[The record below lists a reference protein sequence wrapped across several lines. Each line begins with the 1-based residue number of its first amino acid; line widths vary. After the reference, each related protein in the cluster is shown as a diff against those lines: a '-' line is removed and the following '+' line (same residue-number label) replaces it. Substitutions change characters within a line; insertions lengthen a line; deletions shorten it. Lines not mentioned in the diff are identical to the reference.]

1 MATYFGVVLGL
12 ACSMCVS
19 LYPLYEKVRWAG
31 VTGVVEVVEQE
42 VDCMIR
48 QVVFLVVGGFEQLPL
63 LAQSTRRK
71 IIHRTEFRKELGVKL
86 RRNRRAKRSS

>member
-1 MATYFGVVLGL
+1 MLFNYNLHTARN
-12 ACSMCVS
+12 SKI
-19 LYPLYEKVRWAG
+19 EG

-71 IIHRTEFRKELGVKL
+71 IIHRTEFRKELGVNYDEIVELKG
-86 RRNRRAKRSS
+86 AVDA

>member
-1 MATYFGVVLGL
+1 
-12 ACSMCVS
+12 MCVS
-19 LYPLYEKVRWAG
+19 LYEKVRWAG

-71 IIHRTEFRKELGVKL
+71 IIHRTEFRKELGVNYDEIVELKG
-86 RRNRRAKRSS
+86 AVDA